1 MILVKHRPALLLAV
15 LLYVTLD
22 LSLPTMPGAF
32 VFDPAESV
40 ESTHARARAVAEI
53 VVLPAPAPDTFA
65 LWQPPV
71 DVRAR
76 LTPIVAMER
85 ARRPVL
91 SWRARALL
99 DPAPPSEDP
108 H

>member
-1 MILVKHRPALLLAV
+1 MIPVKPRPALLLAV

-40 ESTHARARAVAEI
+40 ESTHARARAVVEI
-53 VVLPAPAPDTFA
+53 GVLPAPAPDAFA
-65 LWQPPV
+65 LSQAPV
-71 DVRAR
+71 DVRVR
-76 LTPIVAMER
+76 VTPIVDPAR